1 MESDVVGFCRLA
13 DGTGFAPSFLVHTIR
28 GSHLFHVCACI
39 SCGQCS
45 RYRWM
50 ARPVPEQVLGSISLR
65 VGMSL
70 QLELLAQGTTVAIS
84 EKPRPMAISMISSKQ
99 NFRRSLRLQLS
110 FHGLIR
116 CRLWQRRRSR
126 RRLCLLLATV
136 ISVVMHTLVSLARE
150 LRSVALYIDAAGLLP
165 LSK

>member
-1 MESDVVGFCRLA
+1 MEPDVVGFCRLA
-13 DGTGFAPSFLVHTIR
+13 DGTGFAPSFLVHTSR

-70 QLELLAQGTTVAIS
+70 QLELLAQGATLAIS
-84 EKPRPMAISMISSKQ
+84 AKPRPLAIRMISSKQ
-99 NFRRSLRLQLS
+99 KFSKVSSAAAQLPWSHSVSALAAPPKQAPPLPPSGYGHICRYAYAGFSCPRAPKCS
-110 FHGLIR
+110 FIH
-116 CRLWQRRRSR
+116 
-126 RRLCLLLATV
+126 
-136 ISVVMHTLVSLARE
+136 
-150 LRSVALYIDAAGLLP
+150 
-165 LSK
+165 